1 MTSNTL
7 ATDTILGAVE
17 TGAMLWPHNEQATE
31 DIGVEM
37 SVLAALD
44 KPTDAPMG
52 RALHRRAG
60 AHFSPVRPLL
70 VGLNRNNWTLRDMD
84 EAPCDR
90 CARDVSSRHT
100 LLVPAGATVVE
111 LHVCQR
117 CREQLDGAFLDL
129 VWS

>member
-1 MTSNTL
+1 MYNTL
-7 ATDTILGAVE
+7 TADTILGAVE
-17 TGAMLWPHNEQATE
+17 TGAMLWPHNQQATE

-37 SVLAALD
+37 AVLAALG
-44 KPTDAPMG
+44 KPTDAPTG
-52 RALHRRAG
+52 KALHRRAG
-60 AHFSPVRPLL
+60 AHFSQVRPLL

-90 CARDVSSRHT
+90 CDRDVSCRHT
-100 LLVPAGATVVE
+100 LRVPAGATVVE

-117 CREQLDGAFLDL
+117 CREQLDGSLLDL